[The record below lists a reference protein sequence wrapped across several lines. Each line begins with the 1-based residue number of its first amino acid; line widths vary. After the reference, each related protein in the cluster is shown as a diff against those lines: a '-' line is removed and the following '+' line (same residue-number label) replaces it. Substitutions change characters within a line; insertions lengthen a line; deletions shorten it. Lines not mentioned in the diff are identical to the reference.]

1 MRLITQKYT
10 TSCGIACVAMLAG
23 EKHDAVLKEAKNT
36 FKERRFGKTSSYTNL
51 DEIKDL
57 LESFGI
63 SWRDDFNS
71 IKKDKQSQER
81 FWKELKGVNLVAVN
95 FHIKNG
101 TQYWHWIIAVQSKN
115 GLEIYDP
122 NPKKQKPI
130 SCDLTKK
137 KLPDQRSYKNAK
149 WYLKISHKSVK

>member
-1 MRLITQKYT
+1 MQLVTQECD

-23 EKHDAVLKEAKNT
+23 KKHDTVLKKARTT
-36 FKERRFGKTSSYTNL
+36 FTEKRFGKTSSYTKC
-51 DEIKDL
+51 DEIKVL
-57 LESFGI
+57 LEKFGV
-63 SWRDDFNS
+63 SWKNDFKS
-71 IKKDKQSQER
+71 VMQSQKN
-81 FWKELKGVNLVAVN
+81 FWNSLKGINLVAVN

-101 TQYWHWIIAVQSKN
+101 TKYWHWIIAVQSKN

-122 NPKKQKPI
+122 KKQNPI